1 MKHNAPTTDVTHTD
15 LAHESAV
22 KHVTG
27 RANYTDDI
35 AEPAGT
41 LHAYLGLSDIA
52 HGEISALDLD
62 NVLSAAGVVGVL
74 TSRDIPGCN
83 DISPTGLND
92 EPVLADTKV
101 EFWGQPVF
109 AVIAET
115 RDQARR
121 AAKKAKITWRPLP
134 HASDIE
140 AAQKAGY
147 ANVTA
152 PLKLERGAIE
162 TSLDTAAHRLQGRI
176 RIGGQ
181 DHMYLE
187 GHIAFAMP
195 GEDEDVTVFSSTQHP
210 SEAQHMIAHVL
221 GVAAHAVTVKVRRM
235 GGGFGGKETQMNIFC
250 AVAAI
255 AAKRWNR
262 PVKLRP
268 DRDDDMR
275 ATGKRHDFIVD
286 YDVGFDASGRIEA
299 VDAVLAARCG
309 YSADLSGPVTDRA
322 LFHTDN
328 SYFYPNVRLRS
339 QPIKTNSVS
348 NTAFRG
354 FGGPQ
359 GVLAAERIIEE
370 IAYCLGKD
378 TLEIRKRNFYGET
391 PRNITPYHQTV
402 EDNILPRLVS
412 QLEKTCHYQ
421 ARRQAVL
428 AHNALGGSTR
438 KGIALTPVK
447 FGISF
452 TATWFNQAGA
462 LIHLYNDGS
471 IQLNHGGTEMGQGLH
486 TKIAQ
491 IVADAFKVDI
501 GRIKLT
507 GTTTDKVPNTS
518 ATAASSGTDLN
529 GMAALDAAQKIKD
542 RLIDFATQHWQVDAD
557 QIEFLHNQV
566 RVGQSLLSFAE
577 FVKQAYMARVHLSAA
592 GFYKTPKIHWDRTA
606 GKGRPFYYF
615 AYGAAASE
623 VTLDTLTGEYQ
634 IDRTDIL
641 HDVGRSLNPAL
652 DKGQVEG
659 AFIQGM
665 GWLTTEELW
674 WDDKGCLQTHA
685 PSTYKIPLASDIPR
699 QFIVE
704 LADWS
709 HNRELT
715 IKRSK
720 AVGEPPFMLGIS
732 VFEALSMAVAS
743 LADYRQCPRL
753 DAPATPERVLMAIE
767 ALKTSGWQK

>member
-1 MKHNAPTTDVTHTD
+1 M
-15 LAHESAV
+15 
-22 KHVTG
+22 
-27 RANYTDDI
+27 
-35 AEPAGT
+35 
-41 LHAYLGLSDIA
+41 
-52 HGEISALDLD
+52 
-62 NVLSAAGVVGVL
+62 
-74 TSRDIPGCN
+74 
-83 DISPTGLND
+83 ND

-152 PLKLERGAIE
+152 PLKLERGTIE

-176 RIGGQ
+176 RICGQ

-187 GHIAFAMP
+187 GNIEFAMP

-221 GVAAHAVTVKVRRM
+221 GVAAHAVTVKVRRI

-262 PVKLRP
+262 PVKLLP

-378 TLEIRKRNFYGET
+378 TLE
-391 PRNITPYHQTV
+391 TV
-402 EDNILPRLVS
+402 SYTHLTLP
-412 QLEKTCHYQ
+412 
-421 ARRQAVL
+421 
-428 AHNALGGSTR
+428 
-438 KGIALTPVK
+438 
-447 FGISF
+447 
-452 TATWFNQAGA
+452 
-462 LIHLYNDGS
+462 
-471 IQLNHGGTEMGQGLH
+471 
-486 TKIAQ
+486 TKA
-491 IVADAFKVDI
+491 
-501 GRIKLT
+501 
-507 GTTTDKVPNTS
+507 
-518 ATAASSGTDLN
+518 
-529 GMAALDAAQKIKD
+529 
-542 RLIDFATQHWQVDAD
+542 
-557 QIEFLHNQV
+557 
-566 RVGQSLLSFAE
+566 
-577 FVKQAYMARVHLSAA
+577 
-592 GFYKTPKIHWDRTA
+592 
-606 GKGRPFYYF
+606 
-615 AYGAAASE
+615 
-623 VTLDTLTGEYQ
+623 
-634 IDRTDIL
+634 
-641 HDVGRSLNPAL
+641 
-652 DKGQVEG
+652 
-659 AFIQGM
+659 
-665 GWLTTEELW
+665 
-674 WDDKGCLQTHA
+674 
-685 PSTYKIPLASDIPR
+685 
-699 QFIVE
+699 
-704 LADWS
+704 
-709 HNRELT
+709 
-715 IKRSK
+715 
-720 AVGEPPFMLGIS
+720 
-732 VFEALSMAVAS
+732 
-743 LADYRQCPRL
+743 
-753 DAPATPERVLMAIE
+753 
-767 ALKTSGWQK
+767 